1 MQVVEVVEQKLIAV
15 NHINKDQVDQEVVEQ
30 EVKEQILK
38 LI

>member
-1 MQVVEVVEQKLIAV
+1 MQVVEEVEPKLIVV
-15 NHINKDQVDQEVVEQ
+15 NHINKDQVDQGVEEQ